1 LQKLLLLLQLI
12 KIILKAFSNLIILH
26 QYSHYFKI
34 DDCLLK
40 DFDKREELLQLT
52 YFLELLIQQFN
63 EIIFITALQLLLY
76 LAIVYLIAIDNFTL
90 TKAVIAIALIKV
102 VLIFFAYALFFL
114 FLIAL

>member
-63 EIIFITALQLLLY
+63 EIIFINFTKKTMKFTQIGIAFLIGMIAMFLLLQKCETGKK
-76 LAIVYLIAIDNFTL
+76 VYIE
-90 TKAVIAIALIKV
+90 KEP
-102 VLIFFAYALFFL
+102 
-114 FLIAL
+114 